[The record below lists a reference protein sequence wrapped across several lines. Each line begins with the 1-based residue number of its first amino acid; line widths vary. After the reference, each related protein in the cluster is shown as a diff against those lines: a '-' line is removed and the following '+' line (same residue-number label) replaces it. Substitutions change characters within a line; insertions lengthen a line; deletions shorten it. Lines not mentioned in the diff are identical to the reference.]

1 MVRMSIRWLLG
12 ELPKS
17 EAEGA
22 IGGAIIWSELAL
34 RTGEVP
40 IHRWLA
46 ENARGD

>member
-12 ELPKS
+12 ELPRL

-22 IGGAIIWSELAL
+22 IGGGIILLLAL

-46 ENARGD
+46 DNASSE